1 MKPLSLKMRAIALL
15 AQREHSLM
23 ELRGKLLRLARA
35 RAAERAAQAE
45 AAAAFAEE
53 GDAQPRAVFEPES
66 GADSPEVD
74 VDVDVE
80 VEVEVDTLLV
90 WLQAQ
95 GYLDESRFVESRV
108 HARAARYGNRRI
120 QQELSQHGLSMD
132 AEAQARLKDSE
143 LGRAREVW
151 QRKFG
156 GVTPEDASARAKQ
169 TRFLVGRGFSP
180 EVVRRVLRG
189 DHD

>member
-15 AQREHSLM
+15 AQREHSLI

-35 RAAERAAQAE
+35 RAAERLAQAHAAADE
-45 AAAAFAEE
+45 AAGAEAWAGAE
-53 GDAQPRAVFEPES
+53 SESDAEAPE
-66 GADSPEVD
+66 A
-74 VDVDVE
+74 E
-80 VEVEVDTLLV
+80 VEALLI
-90 WLQAQ
+90 WLQAR

-120 QQELSQHGLSMD
+120 QQELAQHGLSLD

-143 LGRAREVW
+143 LARAREVW

-156 GVTPEDASARAKQ
+156 ERPPEDAAARAKQ
-169 TRFLVGRGFSP
+169 TRFLVGRGFSA
-180 EVVRRVLRG
+180 EVVRRVLRHT
-189 DHD
+189 DD

>member
-15 AQREHSLM
+15 AQREHSLI

-35 RAAERAAQAE
+35 RAAERLAQAQ
-45 AAAAFAEE
+45 AAADAAAGAEAWAGAE
-53 GDAQPRAVFEPES
+53 SESDAEAPE
-66 GADSPEVD
+66 A
-74 VDVDVE
+74 E
-80 VEVEVDTLLV
+80 VEALLI
-90 WLQAQ
+90 WLQAR

-120 QQELSQHGLSMD
+120 QQELAQHGLSLD

-143 LGRAREVW
+143 LARAREVW

-156 GVTPEDASARAKQ
+156 ERPPEDAAARAKQ
-169 TRFLVGRGFSP
+169 TRFLVGRGFSA
-180 EVVRRVLRG
+180 EVVRRVLRHT
-189 DHD
+189 DD

>member
-35 RAAERAAQAE
+35 RAAERTAQAE

-53 GDAQPRAVFEPES
+53 GGAQTPAMLEPES
-66 GADSPEVD
+66 GAASPDLEI
-74 VDVDVE
+74 
-80 VEVEVDTLLV
+80 EVDTLLV

-120 QQELSQHGLSMD
+120 QQELSQHGLSLD

-143 LGRAREVW
+143 LERAREVW
-151 QRKFG
+151 RRKFG
-156 GVTPEDASARAKQ
+156 GAAPEDASARAKQ
-169 TRFLVGRGFSP
+169 TRFLVGRGFSS

>member
-53 GDAQPRAVFEPES
+53 GGAQTPAMLEPES
-66 GADSPEVD
+66 GAASPDLEI
-74 VDVDVE
+74 
-80 VEVEVDTLLV
+80 EVDTLLV

-120 QQELSQHGLSMD
+120 QQELSQHGLSLD

-143 LGRAREVW
+143 LERAREVW
-151 QRKFG
+151 RRKFG
-156 GVTPEDASARAKQ
+156 GAAPEDASARAKQ
-169 TRFLVGRGFSP
+169 TRFLVGRGFSS

>member
-1 MKPLSLKMRAIALL
+1 M
-15 AQREHSLM
+15 
-23 ELRGKLLRLARA
+23 
-35 RAAERAAQAE
+35 
-45 AAAAFAEE
+45 
-53 GDAQPRAVFEPES
+53 
-66 GADSPEVD
+66 
-74 VDVDVE
+74 
-80 VEVEVDTLLV
+80 LV

-120 QQELSQHGLSMD
+120 QQELSQHGLSLD

-143 LGRAREVW
+143 LERAREVW
-151 QRKFG
+151 RRKFG
-156 GVTPEDASARAKQ
+156 GAAPEDASARAKQ
-169 TRFLVGRGFSP
+169 TRFLVGRGFSS

>member
-15 AQREHSLM
+15 AQREHSLI

-35 RAAERAAQAE
+35 RAAERLAQAQASAD
-45 AAAAFAEE
+45 AAAGAEAWAGAE
-53 GDAQPRAVFEPES
+53 SESDAGAPE
-66 GADSPEVD
+66 A
-74 VDVDVE
+74 E
-80 VEVEVDTLLV
+80 VEALLI
-90 WLQAQ
+90 WLQAR

-120 QQELSQHGLSMD
+120 QQELAQHGLSLD

-143 LGRAREVW
+143 LSRAREVW

-156 GVTPEDASARAKQ
+156 ERPPEDAAARAKQ
-169 TRFLVGRGFSP
+169 TRFLVGRGFSA
-180 EVVRRVLRG
+180 EVVRRVLRHT
-189 DHD
+189 DD

>member
-15 AQREHSLM
+15 AQREHSLV

-35 RAAERAAQAE
+35 RAAERLAQAQAAADE
-45 AAAAFAEE
+45 AAGAEAWAGAE
-53 GDAQPRAVFEPES
+53 SEWDAEAPE
-66 GADSPEVD
+66 A
-74 VDVDVE
+74 E
-80 VEVEVDTLLV
+80 VEALLI
-90 WLQAQ
+90 WLQAR

-120 QQELSQHGLSMD
+120 QQELAQHGLSLD

-143 LGRAREVW
+143 LARAREVW

-156 GVTPEDASARAKQ
+156 ERPPEDAAARAKQ
-169 TRFLVGRGFSP
+169 TRFLVGRGFSA
-180 EVVRRVLRG
+180 EVVRRVLRHT
-189 DHD
+189 DD

>member
-15 AQREHSLM
+15 AQREHSLI

-35 RAAERAAQAE
+35 RAAERLAQAQAAADE
-45 AAAAFAEE
+45 AAGAEAWAGAE
-53 GDAQPRAVFEPES
+53 SESDAEAPE
-66 GADSPEVD
+66 A
-74 VDVDVE
+74 E
-80 VEVEVDTLLV
+80 VEALLI
-90 WLQAQ
+90 WLQAR

-120 QQELSQHGLSMD
+120 QQELAQHGLSLD

-143 LGRAREVW
+143 LARAREVW

-156 GVTPEDASARAKQ
+156 ERPPEDAAARAKQ
-169 TRFLVGRGFSP
+169 TRFLVGRGFSA
-180 EVVRRVLRG
+180 EVVRRVLRHT
-189 DHD
+189 DD

>member
-15 AQREHSLM
+15 AQREHSLI

-35 RAAERAAQAE
+35 RAAERLAQAQAAADE
-45 AAAAFAEE
+45 AAGAEAWA
-53 GDAQPRAVFEPES
+53 DAESES
-66 GADSPEVD
+66 GAEAPEA
-74 VDVDVE
+74 E
-80 VEVEVDTLLV
+80 VEALLI
-90 WLQAQ
+90 WLQAR

-120 QQELSQHGLSMD
+120 HQELAQHGLSLD

-143 LGRAREVW
+143 LARAREVW

-156 GVTPEDASARAKQ
+156 ERPPEDAAARAKQ
-169 TRFLVGRGFSP
+169 TRFLVGRGFSA
-180 EVVRRVLRG
+180 EVVRRVLRHT
-189 DHD
+189 DD

>member
-53 GDAQPRAVFEPES
+53 GDVQPRAVFEPAS

-74 VDVDVE
+74 VDI
-80 VEVEVDTLLV
+80 EVEVDTLLV

-120 QQELSQHGLSMD
+120 QQELSQHGLSLD

-156 GVTPEDASARAKQ
+156 GLMPEDASARAKQ

>member
-15 AQREHSLM
+15 AQREHSLI

-35 RAAERAAQAE
+35 RAAERLTQAQASADE
-45 AAAAFAEE
+45 AAGAEAWAGAE
-53 GDAQPRAVFEPES
+53 SESDAEAPE
-66 GADSPEVD
+66 A
-74 VDVDVE
+74 E
-80 VEVEVDTLLV
+80 VEALLI
-90 WLQAQ
+90 WLQAR

-120 QQELSQHGLSMD
+120 QQELAQHGLSLD

-143 LGRAREVW
+143 LARAREVW

-156 GVTPEDASARAKQ
+156 ERPPEDAAARAKQ
-169 TRFLVGRGFSP
+169 TRFLVGRGFSA
-180 EVVRRVLRG
+180 EVVRRVLRHT
-189 DHD
+189 DD

>member
-15 AQREHSLM
+15 AQREHSLI

-35 RAAERAAQAE
+35 RAAERLAQAQAAADE
-45 AAAAFAEE
+45 AAGAEAWACAE
-53 GDAQPRAVFEPES
+53 SESDAEAPE
-66 GADSPEVD
+66 A
-74 VDVDVE
+74 E
-80 VEVEVDTLLV
+80 VEALLI
-90 WLQAQ
+90 WLQAR

-120 QQELSQHGLSMD
+120 QQELAQHGLSLD

-143 LGRAREVW
+143 LARAREVW

-156 GVTPEDASARAKQ
+156 ERPPEDAAARAKQ
-169 TRFLVGRGFSP
+169 TRFLVGRGFSA
-180 EVVRRVLRG
+180 EVVRRVLRHT
-189 DHD
+189 DD

>member
-15 AQREHSLM
+15 AQREHSLV

-35 RAAERAAQAE
+35 RAAERLAQAQAAADE
-45 AAAAFAEE
+45 AAGAEAWAGAE
-53 GDAQPRAVFEPES
+53 SESDAEAPE
-66 GADSPEVD
+66 A
-74 VDVDVE
+74 E
-80 VEVEVDTLLV
+80 VEALLI
-90 WLQAQ
+90 WLQAR

-120 QQELSQHGLSMD
+120 QQELAQHGLSLD

-143 LGRAREVW
+143 LARAREVW

-156 GVTPEDASARAKQ
+156 ERPPEDAAARAKQ
-169 TRFLVGRGFSP
+169 TRFLVGRGFSA
-180 EVVRRVLRG
+180 EVVRRVLRHT
-189 DHD
+189 DD

>member
-53 GDAQPRAVFEPES
+53 GDAQPRAVFEPVS

-74 VDVDVE
+74 VDI
-80 VEVEVDTLLV
+80 EVDTLLV

-120 QQELSQHGLSMD
+120 QQELSQHGLSLD

>member
-15 AQREHSLM
+15 AQREHSLV

-35 RAAERAAQAE
+35 RAAERLAQAQAAADE
-45 AAAAFAEE
+45 AAGAEAWAGAE
-53 GDAQPRAVFEPES
+53 SESDGEAPE
-66 GADSPEVD
+66 A
-74 VDVDVE
+74 E
-80 VEVEVDTLLV
+80 VEALLI
-90 WLQAQ
+90 WLQAR

-120 QQELSQHGLSMD
+120 QQELAQHGLSLD

-143 LGRAREVW
+143 LARARDVW

-156 GVTPEDASARAKQ
+156 ERPPEDAAARAKQ
-169 TRFLVGRGFSP
+169 TRFLVGRGFSA
-180 EVVRRVLRG
+180 EVVRRVLRHT
-189 DHD
+189 DD

>member
-53 GDAQPRAVFEPES
+53 GGAQTPAMLEPES
-66 GADSPEVD
+66 GAASPDLEI
-74 VDVDVE
+74 
-80 VEVEVDTLLV
+80 EVDTLLV

-120 QQELSQHGLSMD
+120 QQELSQHGLSLD
-132 AEAQARLKDSE
+132 AEAHARLKDSE
-143 LGRAREVW
+143 LERAREVW
-151 QRKFG
+151 RRKFG
-156 GVTPEDASARAKQ
+156 GAAPEDASARAKQ
-169 TRFLVGRGFSP
+169 TRFLVGRGFSS

>member
-15 AQREHSLM
+15 AQREHSLI

-35 RAAERAAQAE
+35 RAAERLAQAQ
-45 AAAAFAEE
+45 AAADAAAGAEAWAGAE
-53 GDAQPRAVFEPES
+53 SESDAEAPE
-66 GADSPEVD
+66 A
-74 VDVDVE
+74 E
-80 VEVEVDTLLV
+80 VEALLI
-90 WLQAQ
+90 WLQAR

-120 QQELSQHGLSMD
+120 QQELAQHGLSLD

-143 LGRAREVW
+143 LARARDVW

-156 GVTPEDASARAKQ
+156 ERPPEDAAARAKQ
-169 TRFLVGRGFSP
+169 TRFLVGRGFSA
-180 EVVRRVLRG
+180 EVVRRVLRHT
-189 DHD
+189 DD

>member
-15 AQREHSLM
+15 AQREHSLV

-35 RAAERAAQAE
+35 RAAERLAQAQAAADE
-45 AAAAFAEE
+45 AAGAEARAGAE
-53 GDAQPRAVFEPES
+53 SESDAEAP
-66 GADSPEVD
+66 
-74 VDVDVE
+74 E
-80 VEVEVDTLLV
+80 VEVEALLI
-90 WLQAQ
+90 WLQAR

-120 QQELSQHGLSMD
+120 QQELAQHGLSLD

-143 LGRAREVW
+143 LARARGVW

-156 GVTPEDASARAKQ
+156 ERPPEDAAARAKQ
-169 TRFLVGRGFSP
+169 TRFLVGRGFSA
-180 EVVRRVLRG
+180 EVVRRVLRHT
-189 DHD
+189 DD

>member
-15 AQREHSLM
+15 AQREHSLI

-35 RAAERAAQAE
+35 RAAERLTQARAAADEAAGAE
-45 AAAAFAEE
+45 AWAGAESE
-53 GDAQPRAVFEPES
+53 SDAEAPE
-66 GADSPEVD
+66 A
-74 VDVDVE
+74 E
-80 VEVEVDTLLV
+80 VEALLI
-90 WLQAQ
+90 WLQAR

-120 QQELSQHGLSMD
+120 QQELAQHGLSLD

-143 LGRAREVW
+143 LTRAREVW

-156 GVTPEDASARAKQ
+156 ERPPEDAAARAKQ
-169 TRFLVGRGFSP
+169 TRFLVGRGFSA
-180 EVVRRVLRG
+180 EVVRRVLRHT
-189 DHD
+189 DD